1 MFGNRLQLAR
11 KARWLSLRGLAARTS
26 FSFGYVNKVE
36 RGERPPNAAFVV
48 EAARALNHDVDEWLS
63 LTQLLDPALGE
74 FIAKTPGLQA
84 HLRAA
89 WLENSE
95 GPEAP
100 DARAALAALLERPL
114 KPPPPPEPEPPPG
127 SELPPEPGERVISR
141 DQAKAEVLAYFQA
154 NVGKSFY
161 PGDVAKALGLDP
173 EAVLELVEEL
183 INDGL
188 LC

>member
-1 MFGNRLQLAR
+1 
-11 KARWLSLRGLAARTS
+11 
-26 FSFGYVNKVE
+26 
-36 RGERPPNAAFVV
+36 
-48 EAARALNHDVDEWLS
+48 
-63 LTQLLDPALGE
+63 
-74 FIAKTPGLQA
+74 
-84 HLRAA
+84 
-89 WLENSE
+89 
-95 GPEAP
+95 
-100 DARAALAALLERPL
+100 
-114 KPPPPPEPEPPPG
+114 
-127 SELPPEPGERVISR
+127 VISR